1 MDIQAIRK
9 AYNNL
14 PASYKHAWGKFSA
27 VFKEGFALF
36 SQKFNI
42 DFDNE
47 ETTLAEEINPDI
59 WLADDLKYQHEVTPL
74 SLDNPNDTRKYRML
88 AKITM
93 CACAYCFD
101 SRVGADGV
109 VYRKLDTESCD
120 LYSEIS
126 ILMQKYILAPEKIIT
141 IRREEGKTMA
151 ESILSYLHLQYKSLA
166 LVDFK
171 KNKNKESATIS
182 IDDDENPIDISS
194 PDTEINMDDTST
206 LVAVFRLIGETKLT
220 GASSLRLQADLIFK
234 IFFKNNNPK
243 SCRAALQKY
252 FRKDDSGNSKVDCID
267 ERLKKFC
274 FTCLT
279 TLNKIPSDE
288 DVRTFI
294 SVVEVGNALRK
305 ESDLPPIFEAE
316 CIESFFF
323 SKLKRNVSTPKDY
336 FEHIRNVDL
345 QHAETINAL
354 MAKYAS
360 TNNGVISRRT
370 LDKTVERALNT
381 LLTQHR
387 KELEMLR

>member
-9 AYNNL
+9 AYKNL

-47 ETTLAEEINPDI
+47 EATPVTDI
-59 WLADDLKYQHEVTPL
+59 DPNSWFADDIRYRHEVPQL
-74 SLDNPNDTRKYRML
+74 SLDNPDDTWRCRML

-93 CACAYCFD
+93 CACGYCFD
-101 SRVGADGV
+101 SRVGADGNM
-109 VYRKLDTESCD
+109 YRNLDMEYSD
-120 LYSEIS
+120 LYSEIAV
-126 ILMQKYILAPEKIIT
+126 LMQKKILAPDKIIR

-151 ESILSYLHLQYKSLA
+151 ESILSYFDLWYKSLSID
-166 LVDFK
+166 DFK
-171 KNKNKESATIS
+171 KNKTKEAATTS
-182 IDDDENPIDISS
+182 IDDDENPIDIPS
-194 PDTEINMDDTST
+194 PDTEISMEDTST
-206 LVAVFRLIGETKLT
+206 LAAVFKLIGETKLT
-220 GASSLRLQADLIFK
+220 SASSLRLQADLIFK

-267 ERLKKFC
+267 ERLKEFC

-288 DVRTFI
+288 DVRAFI

>member
-14 PASYKHAWGKFSA
+14 PASYKHAWGNFSA

-194 PDTEINMDDTST
+194 PDTEINMEDT
-206 LVAVFRLIGETKLT
+206 
-220 GASSLRLQADLIFK
+220 
-234 IFFKNNNPK
+234 
-243 SCRAALQKY
+243 
-252 FRKDDSGNSKVDCID
+252 
-267 ERLKKFC
+267 
-274 FTCLT
+274 
-279 TLNKIPSDE
+279 
-288 DVRTFI
+288 
-294 SVVEVGNALRK
+294 
-305 ESDLPPIFEAE
+305 
-316 CIESFFF
+316 
-323 SKLKRNVSTPKDY
+323 
-336 FEHIRNVDL
+336 
-345 QHAETINAL
+345 
-354 MAKYAS
+354 
-360 TNNGVISRRT
+360 
-370 LDKTVERALNT
+370 
-381 LLTQHR
+381 
-387 KELEMLR
+387 